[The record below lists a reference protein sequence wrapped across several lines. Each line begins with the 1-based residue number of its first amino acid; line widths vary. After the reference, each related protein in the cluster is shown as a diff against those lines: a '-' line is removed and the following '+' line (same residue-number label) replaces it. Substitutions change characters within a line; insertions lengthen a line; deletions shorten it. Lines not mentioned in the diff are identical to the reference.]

1 MRGITAFILAF
12 AAVAHVVMVRGAML
26 QMDLYLGDEKC
37 VGHELD
43 EDDEA
48 TFKVAATSKSNESDK
63 QQLVVTVRRR
73 VPSAPGTTPLPIE
86 VDSSQLPS
94 SNSPRS

>member
-12 AAVAHVVMVRGAML
+12 AAFVHVRGAML
-26 QMDLYLGDEKC
+26 QMELYLGDERC

-48 TFKVAATSKSNESDK
+48 TFKVAATSKSAESDK
-63 QQLVVTVRRR
+63 QQLVVTVRFPCCHR
-73 VPSAPGTTPLPIE
+73 LPPVCLIAFRCT
-86 VDSSQLPS
+86 VL
-94 SNSPRS
+94 